1 VVNALAAPAPAVRS
15 LLLDR
20 VHSPRPVPRLAF
32 LLSDL
37 NGGGVQRMVMIVADA
52 LTRRGA
58 EVDLLVCD
66 ARGHLKAD
74 LPPKVRLVPLARSN
88 PLVARAV
95 ALGADLSGIADLARP
110 ILTPKHASA
119 TIGHLPAL
127 ASYLGSARPDCLFAA
142 TPFMNIEAY
151 LARRLAGV
159 PLRLVLSER
168 SHFSG
173 GKARKEWRQRNL
185 SAAMRRAYL
194 QADAILAVSHGVAE
208 DLARAIRIPRS
219 LITTVHNP
227 TITPD
232 FAVRAAEGLDH
243 PWFAPDA
250 PPVVLGVGRVAYQ
263 KDFGTL
269 LRAFTRLLRQRPA
282 RLVIAG
288 KGSERQLSRFYA
300 MASGLGVREHVE
312 LLGHVRN
319 PLPYMTRAA
328 VFVLSSRFEG
338 FPNVVLEALACG
350 TPVVSTNC
358 PSGPHEILAGGA
370 YGPLVPVADDAALA
384 HAINETLDRPPD
396 PAILKARAAVFDYES
411 AIAGYA
417 ALLLDDVL
425 EERGTSA
432 HSDVRLRPVPALAAD
447 EVAVS

>member
-1 VVNALAAPAPAVRS
+1 VVKALAAPASAVRS
-15 LLLDR
+15 LRPER
-20 VHSPRPVPRLAF
+20 VPTPSRVPRLAF

-88 PLVARAV
+88 PLVARAL
-95 ALGADLSGIADLARP
+95 ALSADFSGIADLARP

-119 TIGHLPAL
+119 TIAYLPAL

-194 QADAILAVSHGVAE
+194 QADAILAVSQGVAD
-208 DLARAIRIPRS
+208 DLARAIRIPRP

-232 FAVRAAEGLDH
+232 FAARAAERIDH

-269 LRAFTRLLRQRPA
+269 LRAFTRLRRQRPA

-288 KGSERQLSRFYA
+288 KGSERQLARFYA
-300 MASGLGVREHVE
+300 MASGLGVREHVA

-319 PLPYMTRAA
+319 PLPYMVRAA

-338 FPNVVLEALACG
+338 FPNVLLEALACG
-350 TPVVSTNC
+350 TPVVSTDC
-358 PSGPHEILAGGA
+358 PSGPGEILADGT
-370 YGPLVPVADDAALA
+370 YGPLVPVGDDAALA
-384 HAINETLDRPPD
+384 EAIAATLHRPPD

-417 ALLLDDVL
+417 ALLLDEVR
-425 EERGTSA
+425 EEQGSR
-432 HSDVRLRPVPALAAD
+432 SDVRLRPVPALAAD